1 MLADPLASSTRSPR
15 PFQTV
20 ACGSGSEN
28 PGDGCH
34 EEREDA
40 LAAYA
45 NALAWY
51 ISGTQS
57 YASKAISYMNAWAR
71 NIKDHTA
78 SNAPLQTG
86 WSGASWARAAEII
99 RYSNAGWSSS
109 DITAFENMLRNVY
122 LPKIIGGSNA
132 NGNWELVMMEAAQ
145 GISVFLN
152 DASSYDKAMN
162 KFFGRA
168 PAYVYLTSDGSCP
181 KAAPSSGLTSCS
193 QVQSYWDQ
201 DTFPENGIAQET
213 CRDFRHTGYG
223 IASMSHIAE
232 TSKIQGSDLW
242 TTDVGTRIRYAL
254 GFHSKFEL
262 GAPVPSW
269 LCVNHRGSVDLGN
282 GKRDFEITEVGYNAL
297 NGRLGISMTNTGT
310 LTEQNRPARGNTLFV
325 GWETLTHAS
334 NSAF

>member
-1 MLADPLASSTRSPR
+1 
-15 PFQTV
+15 
-20 ACGSGSEN
+20 
-28 PGDGCH
+28 
-34 EEREDA
+34 
-40 LAAYA
+40 
-45 NALAWY
+45 
-51 ISGTQS
+51 
-57 YASKAISYMNAWAR
+57 
-71 NIKDHTA
+71 
-78 SNAPLQTG
+78 
-86 WSGASWARAAEII
+86 
-99 RYSNAGWSSS
+99 
-109 DITAFENMLRNVY
+109 
-122 LPKIIGGSNA
+122 
-132 NGNWELVMMEAAQ
+132 MMEAAQ

-193 QVQSYWDQ
+193 QVESYWDQ

-254 GFHSKFEL
+254 GFHSKILL
-262 GAPVPSW
+262 GTPVPSW

-310 LTEQNRPARGNTLFV
+310 LTEQNRPG
-325 GWETLTHAS
+325 
-334 NSAF
+334 